1 MEQLRYDIRNVDIMK
16 SLVDRGFSVIN
27 NSPDCWTMESPS
39 GLSSTK
45 ARKVISLCIKLHSAA
60 KDLSK
65 ASKRYN
71 YLIDEIN
78 KVNLS
83 R

>member
-1 MEQLRYDIRNVDIMK
+1 MEQLEYDIRNPDIMK
-16 SLVDRGFSVIN
+16 DLVAQGFSVIHT
-27 NSPDCWTMESPS
+27 STDCWRVQAPE

-45 ARKVISLCIKLHSAA
+45 ARKIISLCIKLYAAA
-60 KDLSK
+60 KELSK

-71 YLIDEIN
+71 FLVNEIN

>member
-1 MEQLRYDIRNVDIMK
+1 MDQLRYDIRNPDIMK
-16 SLVDRGFSVIN
+16 DLVAQGFVVANTST
-27 NSPDCWTMESPS
+27 DCWTVEAPE

-45 ARKVISLCIKLHSAA
+45 ARKIISLCIKLYGAA
-60 KDLSK
+60 KELSK
-65 ASKRYN
+65 ASKRYK
-71 YLIDEIN
+71 YLVDEIN